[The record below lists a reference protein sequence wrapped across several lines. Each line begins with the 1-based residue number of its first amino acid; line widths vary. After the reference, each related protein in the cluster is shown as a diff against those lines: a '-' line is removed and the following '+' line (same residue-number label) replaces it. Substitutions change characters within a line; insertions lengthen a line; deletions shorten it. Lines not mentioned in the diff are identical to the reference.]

1 MQARLEAVPHAA
13 DRRLGNKRKTMAFVK
28 GKSGNPSGRP
38 KIPEG
43 VKELAKAYTEAAI
56 QTLGSIMSGDDQP
69 AAARV
74 KAAECLLDRAWG
86 KSESTVNVKTVNDV
100 RDLSTAEI
108 LAALAANGIAG
119 SQAGSDGPGP
129 VH

>member
-1 MQARLEAVPHAA
+1 
-13 DRRLGNKRKTMAFVK
+13 MAFVK

-43 VKELAKAYTEAAI
+43 VRELAKAHTEEAI
-56 QTLGSIMSGDDQP
+56 RTLAEVMGDSSAP
-69 AAARV
+69 HGARV
-74 KAAECLLDRAWG
+74 TAAEKLLDRAWG
-86 KSESTVNVKTVNDV
+86 KSESTVNVNDNRTP

-108 LAALAANGIAG
+108 LSYLAAQGVAG
-119 SQAGSDGPGP
+119 AEGSAGGDSS